1 MIQYRPVKEIH
12 YHEELGQYTS
22 FGICAYRIGPS
33 ETVALV
39 RVSDVFLS
47 AHDAECFADRCN
59 RLALDP
65 IHLMDI
71 IADTLGV

>member
-1 MIQYRPVKEIH
+1 MIQYRPVKESH
-12 YHEELGQYTS
+12 YHEELGQYTA
-22 FGICAYRIGPS
+22 FGICAYRIGRS
-33 ETVALV
+33 ETEALV

-59 RLALDP
+59 RLSLDP
-65 IHLMDI
+65 IHLLDV